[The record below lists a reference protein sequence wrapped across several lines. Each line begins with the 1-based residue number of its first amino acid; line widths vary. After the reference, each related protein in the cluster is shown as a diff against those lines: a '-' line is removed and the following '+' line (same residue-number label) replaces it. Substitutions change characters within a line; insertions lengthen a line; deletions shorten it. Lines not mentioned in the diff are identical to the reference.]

1 MEQRTLHAHSRP
13 PPMYPHF
20 YGGVKS
26 VQRSISGAHLLTPP
40 ATPGGPRPFA
50 QLTCNLLRRLWAP
63 DLGVQACG
71 PAPLT
76 ARHARGPHQARRV
89 SWAAGTKAYGCTSP
103 EGAEGTGAA
112 AGHARRK
119 ERDAPRLNRGV
130 HRGFAPYARSLGTF
144 SGARESTPPVGA
156 GPDKPQDLPEPSGKR
171 TGFWFLSGGAERNS
185 PSGETED
192 ALSGRDPTNQRICRN
207 LPAKERAFGS
217 FRAVPKGTRPQA
229 KPRRRKV
236 RFASFLPKDGENSTR
251 SLAPPLPTE
260 TADAGFR
267 RGPR

>member
-1 MEQRTLHAHSRP
+1 MRCLLS
-13 PPMYPHF
+13 
-20 YGGVKS
+20 GV
-26 VQRSISGAHLLTPP
+26 RLLTLS

-156 GPDKPQDLPEPSGKR
+156 GPDDLEISSAGTGPGVGQDGLSTSIRHPS
-171 TGFWFLSGGAERNS
+171 LSYFKSWIWVRV
-185 PSGETED
+185 
-192 ALSGRDPTNQRICRN
+192 
-207 LPAKERAFGS
+207 
-217 FRAVPKGTRPQA
+217 FRAMSRIFT
-229 KPRRRKV
+229 
-236 RFASFLPKDGENSTR
+236 ASVTVAMR
-251 SLAPPLPTE
+251 V
-260 TADAGFR
+260 
-267 RGPR
+267 

>member
-63 DLGVQACG
+63 ALGVQACG

-119 ERDAPRLNRGV
+119 ERDAPRLNGGYIGGSPPMRTLWV
-130 HRGFAPYARSLGTF
+130 LSL
-144 SGARESTPPVGA
+144 AQEKVPRPPVR
-156 GPDKPQDLPEPSGKR
+156 EP
-171 TGFWFLSGGAERNS
+171 AI
-185 PSGETED
+185 
-192 ALSGRDPTNQRICRN
+192 QRACRN
-207 LPAKERAFGS
+207 PPAKERAFGS
-217 FRAVPKGTRPQA
+217 FRAVPKETRPQA
-229 KPRRRKV
+229 KLRTHCR
-236 RFASFLPKDGENSTR
+236 DETR
-251 SLAPPLPTE
+251 HPPGKE
-260 TADAGFR
+260 K
-267 RGPR
+267 